1 MESKKITGKTLKV
14 LIPLLIS
21 AAVLWYTYRDYDF
34 SDFGKT
40 LGTIDMKWLGAALLF
55 SLLGPLFR
63 GLRWDL
69 LLKPAG
75 YTVPKVDSNLIV
87 FTGYA
92 ANIIIPRFGE
102 ISRCAILDR
111 KNHVPFSKGL
121 GTLIAERFVD
131 MILLVSITG
140 ITVLT
145 QYGKFVQLFANAGS
159 KADAAPAEVSVP
171 LFQNPKF
178 YIWTGICL
186 ILTGLCIIL
195 GRKLDLVNRAKGF
208 VRNLWDGFIAIRQ
221 VSNLPL
227 FLLYSVSIWICYYL
241 EMYLAFFS
249 MDTTA
254 SVGPI
259 AGLVCF
265 VAGSIAVLVPTPNGA
280 GPWHFAIINMLLIYG
295 VPDRDAQTLALV
307 LHTSQTAC
315 YLLAGAIAWVLLEL
329 LHKES

>member
-1 MESKKITGKTLKV
+1 MEAKNVTGKTFKI

-21 AAVLWYTYRDYDF
+21 AAVLWYTYRNYDF
-34 SDFGKT
+34 NDFGKT

-69 LLKPAG
+69 LLRPIG
-75 YTVPKVDSNLIV
+75 YTVPKRDTNLIV

-111 KNHVPFSKGL
+111 KDHVPFSKSL

-131 MILLVSITG
+131 MILLVSLTG

-145 QYGKFVQLFANAGS
+145 QYGKFVQLFSNAGA
-159 KADAAPAEVSVP
+159 KADAAPAVSVP
-171 LFQNPKF
+171 FYQNPKF
-178 YIWTGICL
+178 YILTGIIL
-186 ILTGLCIIL
+186 ISAGLCIVLWKKL
-195 GRKLDLVNRAKGF
+195 GLHERIKGF
-208 VRNLWDGFIAIRQ
+208 IVNLWEGFIAIRQ
-221 VSNLPL
+221 IDHLPL
-227 FLLYSVSIWICYYL
+227 FLLYSVSIWICYYF

-249 MDTTA
+249 MESTSA
-254 SVGPI
+254 VGPI

-315 YLLAGAIAWVLLEL
+315 YLLAGAVAWVLLEL
-329 LHKES
+329 IHKES